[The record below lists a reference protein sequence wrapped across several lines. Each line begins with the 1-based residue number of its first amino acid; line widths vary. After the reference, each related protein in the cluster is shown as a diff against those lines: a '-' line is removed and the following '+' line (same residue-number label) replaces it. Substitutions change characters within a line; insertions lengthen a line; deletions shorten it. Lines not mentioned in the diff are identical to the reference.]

1 MLRICEN
8 KRGDKMFEAIIIAV
22 AEGLTLE
29 CGKSILA
36 RARMF
41 IKKYRIKK
49 ALVKRINL
57 DILSKCAST
66 AYYNALDK
74 FLSEEDFASKIV
86 KYSFE
91 PSSMPISTL
100 KEYIKYLA
108 EKFIQNNPSFLYEK
122 SRIYFDLNTFS
133 KIIFDII
140 NDYSK
145 DETARLVISQFKE
158 TLGETIAPLQESVK
172 SLEKNIDKLTTPTS
186 QDAKPVDF
194 DDESKIRI
202 YKSSMI
208 AQYIFEDA
216 YISRNIYTGNDD
228 AQSSVTCLLRD
239 KRIILLGNPGCGK
252 TYESINVLR
261 EFCANETLA
270 HYIPVY
276 MRLREYGTVYKSLCE
291 YIEKQIE
298 PYWGKIT
305 DEKVTEE
312 LKANRFALILDGVD
326 EIINSEYRIKFFSEI
341 NSLLSLANSLFFVTS
356 RTNPYHGNINGA
368 KEYRI
373 NDLTQEQIRKELQDS
388 GVYLSISRQYY
399 ELFANPL
406 FLNIGKRVLVNSG
419 RSKLY
424 NKSQLFNAYL
434 EEVCYKRDK
443 TKLLA
448 TDIQK
453 NYHNILMSVGHLAF
467 EKFEKPFLSIA
478 EFDEFFGVEGKEYTV
493 DNICDVFRIDI
504 FRVSNNIS
512 FSHKQF
518 KEFLAAYYLTK
529 KYIVTQNSELYLS
542 LMSDANWQ
550 EVMVFAAGLIDDID
564 EQNAFLD
571 MILKINLK
579 TYIACVKYKND
590 LSYLCQELSYEEY
603 SKKYLDVLYQS
614 YIGILESY
622 FPNIKE
628 KFEPFSSR
636 DLETLKEK
644 KVCLI
649 GSLSPDRKHLH
660 YWFDWKDQR
669 EDSVQLISENDMPE
683 SYKDLEMRAI
693 MEERRIITHGVNL
706 DLSNLMGDSARKVVL
721 DLIENNLEDI
731 TKNFR
736 LYDSDYIL
744 YEKLRSKTRRI
755 KELTDKSI
763 EEIAKWCLR
772 LIEEAQ
778 ERCMNLRGY
787 NYNGVELFDVLW
799 IARALVDRGKWEK
812 DLELPQGD
820 QPFKYGWIWETY
832 STARTIERLQI
843 FFLWRQQSF
852 EEMVEYNFP
861 RMKEYFARSKD
872 SPYRYRIHLKFN
884 EGEGFSSHP
893 SITYYYLSI
902 RDGESNMPEVIICD
916 DLPGHNDD
924 VFNLISESF
933 YSNGKEGDHMT
944 ISTTGFD
951 MTLTSR
957 TSGEPMPLTSV
968 VYDDFKSA
976 FKELF
981 EK

>member
-1 MLRICEN
+1 
-8 KRGDKMFEAIIIAV
+8 MFEAIIIAV

-36 RARMF
+36 RVRMF
-41 IKKYRIKK
+41 IKKCRIKK
-49 ALVKRINL
+49 ALVKKINS
-57 DILSKCAST
+57 DILSKCASA

-74 FLSEEDFASKIV
+74 FLSEEDFANKIV

-100 KEYIKYLA
+100 REYIKYLA

-122 SRIYFDLNTFS
+122 SRIYSDLNTFS

-145 DETARLVISQFKE
+145 DETARLVISQFKK

-172 SLEKNIDKLTTPTS
+172 SLEKNIDKLASSTRKDDKT
-186 QDAKPVDF
+186 VDF
-194 DDESKIRI
+194 DDESKIEI
-202 YKSSMI
+202 YKSSML

-228 AQSSVTCLLRD
+228 AKSSVTCLLRD

-252 TYESINVLR
+252 TYESINILR
-261 EFCANETLA
+261 EFCSSKTLVQ
-270 HYIPVY
+270 YIPVY

-291 YIEKQIE
+291 YIEKQLQ
-298 PYWGKIT
+298 PYWGNIT
-305 DEKVTEE
+305 EEKVMEE
-312 LKANRFALILDGVD
+312 LKIDRFALILDGVD
-326 EIINSEYRIKFFSEI
+326 EITNSEYRIKFFSEI
-341 NSLLSLANSLFFVTS
+341 NLLLSCSNSLFFVTS
-356 RTNPYHGNINGA
+356 RTNPYHGNINGV
-368 KEYRI
+368 KSYCI
-373 NDLTQEQIRKELQDS
+373 KDLTQEQIRQELQES
-388 GVYLSISRQYY
+388 GIHLSVPHQYY

-406 FLNIGKRVLVNSG
+406 FLNIGKRVLANSG

-443 TKLLA
+443 TKLLT
-448 TDIQK
+448 TDVQK

-478 EFDEFFGVEGKEYTV
+478 EFDAFFSVEGKDYTV

-529 KYIVTQNSELYLS
+529 KYLVTQNGGLYLS
-542 LMSDANWQ
+542 LMSDQNWQ
-550 EVMVFAAGLIDDID
+550 EVMVFAAGLISDID

-590 LSYLCQELSYEEY
+590 LSYLYQELSYEEY
-603 SKKYLDVLYQS
+603 SKKYLEVLYQS

-622 FPNIKE
+622 FSNIKE
-628 KFEPFSSR
+628 QFEPFSSR
-636 DLETLKEK
+636 DVEALKGK
-644 KVCLI
+644 KICLT
-649 GSLSPDRKHLH
+649 GSLSPDRKHLQ
-660 YWFDWKDQR
+660 YWFDWKDET
-669 EDSVQLISENDMPE
+669 EDAVQIINENDMPE
-683 SYKDLEMRAI
+683 SHKDFEMRAI
-693 MEERRIITHGVNL
+693 REARRIISHWVNL
-706 DLSNLMGDSARKVVL
+706 DLSNLMGDSARKVAL
-721 DLIENNLEDI
+721 DLIENNLEEM
-731 TKNFR
+731 TKSFR
-736 LYDSDYIL
+736 LVDSDYIL
-744 YEKLRSKTRRI
+744 YEKLRSKTKRI
-755 KELTDKSI
+755 SALKDKSI
-763 EEIAKWCLR
+763 EEILQWCLR
-772 LIEEAQ
+772 LIEEEQ
-778 ERCMNLRGY
+778 ERCTNLRGY
-787 NYNGVELFDVLW
+787 IYNGVELFDVLW
-799 IARALVDRGKWEK
+799 LAKVLVTRGKSEK
-812 DLELPQGD
+812 ALELPQGD
-820 QPFKYGWIWETY
+820 QPFKHGWIWETY
-832 STARTIERLQI
+832 STARTIERLQM

-872 SPYRYRIHLKFN
+872 SPYRYKIHLKFN
-884 EGEGFSSHP
+884 AGEGFSSHP

-902 RDGESNMPEVIICD
+902 RDGESKMPEVVVCD
-916 DLPGHNDD
+916 NLPQYNEGVFD
-924 VFNLISESF
+924 VMAESF

-951 MTLTSR
+951 MTLISR
-957 TSGEPMPLTSV
+957 GSGEPMPLTSV